1 MAKPVPVTP
10 VTVVPTPS
18 IYKLRVAAFAPSTFA
33 HVIALTLTITSA
45 ATVSKVVVVVA
56 VKFQPALPP

>member
-18 IYKLRVAAFAPSTFA
+18 IYKLRVASLVPSTFV
-33 HVIALTLTITSA
+33 HVTALILTITSA
-45 ATVSKVVVVVA
+45 ATVSKEVVVVA